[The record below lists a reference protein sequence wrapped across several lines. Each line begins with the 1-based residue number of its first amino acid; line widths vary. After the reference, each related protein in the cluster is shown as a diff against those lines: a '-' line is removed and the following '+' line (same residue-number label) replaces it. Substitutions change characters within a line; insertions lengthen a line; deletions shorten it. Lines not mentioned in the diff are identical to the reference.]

1 MTDVQARAGR
11 IRELDQAIELGLGV
25 IAAGLEAVRLIPARL
40 PFQLDFLGI
49 VSLAHEKFLLIP
61 ALPEGHDVQRK
72 RQR

>member
-49 VSLAHEKFLLIP
+49 VSLAHEKFLLFRH
-61 ALPEGHDVQRK
+61 GRK
-72 RQR
+72 PHECAAEA